1 MDAVVDAR
9 VDDDRVAGG
18 GTMGGQLDVRRR
30 RRGRRRRR
38 RRRHVGAGRRASGG
52 RRRRR
57 LGEDEGRRALLLLPD
72 RGGVARHGRRRVERG
87 GRAEL
92 FRVALVAQAAVDVAA
107 AAQQDLLERRPEVAV
122 EPRVD
127 DRVQETVGEAEPQE
141 QAARQTLRGFN
152 NNNNMLHF
160 IANINI
166 YSHTRQHRLRIQYL
180 DVSNSVKFVDFKIF
194 LKFSK
199 IQYHIV
205 SVYIE

>member
-52 RRRRR
+52 RRRR

-87 GRAEL
+87 RRAEL
-92 FRVALVAQAAVDVAA
+92 FGVALVAQAAVDVAA

-127 DRVQETVGEAEPQE
+127 DRVERKLP
-141 QAARQTLRGFN
+141 
-152 NNNNMLHF
+152 
-160 IANINI
+160 
-166 YSHTRQHRLRIQYL
+166 TRQRAAPARGRSLM
-180 DVSNSVKFVDFKIF
+180 SVGA
-194 LKFSK
+194 
-199 IQYHIV
+199 
-205 SVYIE
+205 